1 MSLMIRRVLLF
12 VLAAALVAGPAHALG
27 TGDLKKRAEK
37 KAKEEAEK
45 KAKEKTD
52 EAVEA
57 PDASN
62 DPDDEAGKDGSGD
75 AGGSGSKGGGSVAS
89 VSTKFDFVPGS
100 KVLLMDDF
108 TRDELG
114 EFPSRW
120 KLMTGNFDVVEY
132 KGKRWMRLNGGD
144 GTVALK
150 TESLPEKWT
159 LEFDIDQA
167 EITGPVFTVSGLAD
181 LSRGSTW
188 YVTIGNSGKA
198 VAFVGPESM
207 HSTADFPGGAL
218 TGPHHVALM
227 ANGSSLKVYVDRERL
242 VNVPEMNWG
251 EWAPKYI
258 SIRLWRY
265 DDDPR
270 ITNVRFA
277 EGGKEKVDLLASP
290 FVTHGIYF
298 DSGSD
303 RLKPESA
310 PVLRQIGSYMKEN
323 AEVSVLI
330 TGHTDSDGADAANQT
345 LSEKR
350 AAAVAAALTA
360 DFGID
365 AGRMKAAGKGESTPL
380 APNDSPEGK
389 SMNRRVEFSK
399 Q

>member
-1 MSLMIRRVLLF
+1 MQSSVQRSLVLLVVA
-12 VLAAALVAGPAHALG
+12 VLAAGPAFAIG
-27 TGDLKKRAEK
+27 PGDLKKKAEK
-37 KAKEEAEK
+37 KAKEAAEK
-45 KAKEKTD
+45 KAKEKTE

-57 PDASN
+57 PDASS
-62 DPDDEAGKDGSGD
+62 DP
-75 AGGSGSKGGGSVAS
+75 AGGEDEGAGVSGGKRASGGGEDVAS
-89 VSTKFDFVPGS
+89 VSTKFDFVPGG

-120 KLMTGNFDVVEY
+120 KLLVGNFDIVDY
-132 KGKRWMRLNGGD
+132 KEKRWLRLNGND

-167 EITGPVFTVSGLAD
+167 EITGPTFTVSGLAD
-181 LSRGSTW
+181 LHRGPTW
-188 YVTIGNSGKA
+188 YVTVGGAGKI
-198 VAFVGPESM
+198 VTFNGPESAY
-207 HSTADFPGGAL
+207 STADFPGGL
-218 TGPHHVALM
+218 VGPHHVALM

-242 VNVPEMNWG
+242 ANVPEMNWK
-251 EWAPKYI
+251 EWEPKHLT
-258 SIRLWRY
+258 IRLWRY
-265 DDDPR
+265 GDDPR
-270 ITNVRFA
+270 IANVRFA
-277 EGGKEKVDLLASP
+277 EGGKEKVDLLAAP
-290 FVTHGIYF
+290 FVTHGILF

-310 PVLRQIGSYMKEN
+310 PVLRQVGGYLKEN
-323 AEVSVLI
+323 AEVSILI
-330 TGHTDSDGADAANQT
+330 TGHTDSDGADAANQA

-365 AGRMKAAGKGESTPL
+365 AGRMASAGNGESAPM

-389 SMNRRVEFSK
+389 AMNRRVEFSK